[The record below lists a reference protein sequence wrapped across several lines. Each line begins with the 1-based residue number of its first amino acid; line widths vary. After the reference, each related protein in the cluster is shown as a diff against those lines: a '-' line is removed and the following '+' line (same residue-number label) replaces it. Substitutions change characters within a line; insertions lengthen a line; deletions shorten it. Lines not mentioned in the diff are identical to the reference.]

1 MVPRTGRP
9 PVTGQ
14 SRDEII
20 RVRMTAEER
29 AELQAEADAAGK
41 PLALWIHGKLFG
53 TPRATKRSR

>member
-20 RVRMTAEER
+20 RVRMTTEER
-29 AELQAEADAAGK
+29 ATLQARADAAGI
-41 PLALWIHGKLFG
+41 PLALWIHGVLFPKPW
-53 TPRATKRSR
+53 TAKRSR